1 MSDLLM
7 LMLLA
12 GAFIGMIGYVRA
24 CDGFVHLTY
33 TPADAPT

>member
-12 GAFIGMIGYVRA
+12 GAFIGMIGFVRV
-24 CDGFVHLTY
+24 CDRFVHPTY

>member
-24 CDGFVHLTY
+24 CDGLVRPTY
-33 TPADAPT
+33 TPAHAPT